1 MMATHKD
8 FELQNDKLQRI
19 IREVDAAESLVGRLK
34 QRWEDLKSGLDS
46 INSNVLFLRDH
57 SPIVS
62 LDEFRRIQAAR
73 LGLTKEMND
82 IFAETKKLDAIIKNF
97 KVQIKR
103 EQEITENMFD
113 ELRRKVV
120 NLRRKRA

>member
-1 MMATHKD
+1 MATHKD